1 LPEDPQTA
9 WLELD
14 ESEGPRRFPLRPD
27 RPCRIGRSETGNVVL
42 VDDLV
47 SRNHAIVQCLDAG
60 SFALVDLGSINGTY
74 IEGRRVSVPTVLKDG
89 DRVTIGRSDLRFHQ
103 QAPAIPAD
111 LVIPVP
117 ELEATNV
124 FYSEKLITVLVI
136 DIRDYTGLAQRID
149 ADTLSQIVGSI
160 FREAGKALQT
170 AGAWAQKYIGD
181 AVMAVWIHENRGV
194 DPGTEIAA
202 IVRTLL
208 IIVDLVSQL
217 QQRFGLAA
225 PVRIGAGLNSGP
237 ASVGNVG
244 SIAAS
249 DYTAV
254 GDVVNKAFRLE
265 SATKEVHC
273 DLLMGEET
281 RNLLAGQPDLLRVLN
296 EFSLRLKGYDQAA
309 TAWGTDFGK
318 LPPQPPITAAE

>member
-1 LPEDPQTA
+1 
-9 WLELD
+9 
-14 ESEGPRRFPLRPD
+14 
-27 RPCRIGRSETGNVVL
+27 
-42 VDDLV
+42 
-47 SRNHAIVQCLDAG
+47 
-60 SFALVDLGSINGTY
+60 
-74 IEGRRVSVPTVLKDG
+74 
-89 DRVTIGRSDLRFHQ
+89 
-103 QAPAIPAD
+103 
-111 LVIPVP
+111 
-117 ELEATNV
+117 
-124 FYSEKLITVLVI
+124 
-136 DIRDYTGLAQRID
+136 
-149 ADTLSQIVGSI
+149 
-160 FREAGKALQT
+160 
-170 AGAWAQKYIGD
+170 
-181 AVMAVWIHENRGV
+181 
-194 DPGTEIAA
+194 EIAA

-296 EFSLRLKGYDQAA
+296 EFSLRLKGYDQAT